1 MKRVVM
7 KKPLLISII
16 VASASVSSMAADLF
30 DSPGPGYRD
39 QIERHQI
46 ERHQIESAFP
56 RWVKDVPRDPVVNVS
71 FSFPLTHPMYQPVP
85 AATLLDPKN
94 SVPSLSPLIINAFSE
109 PIRFTS
115 K

>member
-30 DSPGPGYRD
+30 DSPGPGYR
-39 QIERHQI
+39 
-46 ERHQIESAFP
+46 QIESQYFG
-56 RWVKDVPRDPVVNVS
+56 VKVQRDPITGIVS
-71 FSFPLTHPMYQPVP
+71 QVPYQLLR
-85 AATLLDPKN
+85 AAKLPEPKN
-94 SVPSLSPLIINAFSE
+94 SVPPLSPLIINAFSE

>member
-1 MKRVVM
+1 MKRVVK

-16 VASASVSSMAADLF
+16 VASASISSMAADLF
-30 DSPGPGYRD
+30 DSPGPGYRQ
-39 QIERHQI
+39 QIERL

-56 RWVKDVPRDPVVNVS
+56 RWVKDVPRDPVLNVS
-71 FSFPLTHPMYQPVP
+71 FSFPFTHPMYQPVP

>member
-16 VASASVSSMAADLF
+16 VASASISSMAADLF
-30 DSPGPGYRD
+30 DSPGPGY
-39 QIERHQI
+39 RHQI

-56 RWVKDVPRDPVVNVS
+56 RWVKDVPRDPVLNVS
-71 FSFPLTHPMYQPVP
+71 FSFPFTHPMYQPVP